1 MAVVLLHHAG
11 IRMALNGDSKDFGAR
26 SRLCRYCISILL
38 VVNSRAQQGCD
49 EASAR
54 SSCDPCRCVNRMQ
67 PAACC
72 KAVWTQAVEGGASS
86 YMSQILQGVDYS
98 AA

>member
-54 SSCDPCRCVNRMQ
+54 SSCAPCRCVNRMQ
-67 PAACC
+67 PA
-72 KAVWTQAVEGGASS
+72 VLQSS
-86 YMSQILQGVDYS
+86 VDAGIRRRSQFNMLNILQGVDYS